1 MPETE
6 PSQSLGEKVSY
17 NSRAVLLGLFVL
29 VGFILAIYTYSV
41 NVLPSAEQ
49 FGRLNTVFIAAIS
62 GALAL
67 GGTLISQLWGKKTD
81 IIEPNIYATTPSD
94 TATGIP
100 LDTPI
105 SASFNML
112 MDKSTFTPTS
122 FTLKD
127 SKNTNV
133 SGTISVEGG
142 NAILKPANSLNAD
155 TKYIAK
161 ITKDV
166 KSMTGDSLKK
176 DMEWSF
182 TTISA

>member
-49 FGRLNTVFIAAIS
+49 
-62 GALAL
+62 L

-100 LDTPI
+100 LDTSI